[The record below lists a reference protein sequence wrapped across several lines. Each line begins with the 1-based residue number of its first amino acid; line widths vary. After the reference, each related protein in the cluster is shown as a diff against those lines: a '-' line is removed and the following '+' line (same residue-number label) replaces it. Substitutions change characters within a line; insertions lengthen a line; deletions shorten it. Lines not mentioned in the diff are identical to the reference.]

1 MTSDPNTDHRICG
14 AATCFPKAK
23 LVLYWMQQAQRVK
36 GNHALNHAISEAN
49 RMRIPLVAVFVL
61 TGGIP
66 DANIRHY
73 QFLLEGLLETAKAL
87 REKGIG
93 FHLLAGD
100 PPETI
105 TALAGSNAYV
115 VTDGGYLNWQRQWR
129 DRLRNSLP
137 PEACCE
143 VETDAVVPVR
153 VASPK
158 EEYAA
163 ATLRS
168 KILRRLTEFL
178 EAEPEPVYTVKSSAA
193 LHIPSNLP
201 RLNIPAD
208 AGLAEMLDFIRKYLN
223 IDTRMAPVPDF
234 QGGHK
239 EAVRRLELF
248 LERKLRH
255 YADKRNEP
263 ALGIQSNLSPYLHFG
278 QISALEVA
286 LRSLEFCEVPAYAAA
301 GLIRDKSGLEP
312 LQAGLASFL
321 EELIV
326 RRELSCNFCHY
337 NPDYANYACIPL
349 WARTTL
355 NDHLHDPRPYLYSL
369 EELETAQTADPYW
382 NAAQTEMTATGKM
395 HNYLRMYWG
404 KKIIEWTPDPETA
417 FQIML
422 YLNNKYSLDGR
433 DPNSYAGIAW
443 CFGKHDRPWQSRNI
457 FGSVRYMNAAGLK
470 RKFDMQGYLDK
481 VAKLG
486 IDTASGYNSIT
497 VAEV

>member
-1 MTSDPNTDHRICG
+1 MNSNPETDHRISG
-14 AATCFPKAK
+14 AANCFHKAK
-23 LVLYWMQQAQRVK
+23 LVLYWMQQAQRMEH
-36 GNHALNHAISEAN
+36 NHALNHAISEAN

-61 TGGIP
+61 NGGIP
-66 DANIRHY
+66 DANLRHY
-73 QFLLEGLLETAKAL
+73 QFLLEGLLETAKTL

-93 FHLLAGD
+93 FQLLAGEV
-100 PPETI
+100 PETI
-105 TALAGSNAYV
+105 AALAGSNAYV
-115 VTDGGYLNWQRQWR
+115 VTDRGYLNWQKQWR
-129 DRLRNSLP
+129 SQLRKALP

-153 VASPK
+153 LASPK

-163 ATLRS
+163 ATLRG
-168 KILRRLTEFL
+168 KILRRLSEFL
-178 EAEPEPVYTVKSSAA
+178 EAEVEPVYTVASSAA
-193 LHIPSNLP
+193 LQIPAKLP
-201 RLNIPAD
+201 RLNIQAD
-208 AGLAEMLDFIRKYLN
+208 TGLAPLIEFAQTHLKLDSSVN
-223 IDTRMAPVPDF
+223 PVPDF
-234 QGGHK
+234 PGGHA
-239 EAVRRLELF
+239 EAVKRLELF
-248 LERKLRH
+248 LEGKLRL
-255 YADKRNEP
+255 YAEKRNEP

-286 LRSLEFCEVPAYAAA
+286 LQALEFCEVPAYAAA
-301 GLIRDKSGLEP
+301 DLIRDKSGLEP

-321 EELIV
+321 EELVV

-337 NPDYANYACIPL
+337 NPRYDSYACIPL

-355 NDHLHDPRPYLYSL
+355 NDHLHDHRPYLYSL

-382 NAAQTEMTATGKM
+382 NAAQTEMTLTGKM

-443 CFGKHDRPWQSRNI
+443 CFGKHDRPWQSRDI

-481 VAKLG
+481 VAIL
-486 IDTASGYNSIT
+486 SGRNPG
-497 VAEV
+497 